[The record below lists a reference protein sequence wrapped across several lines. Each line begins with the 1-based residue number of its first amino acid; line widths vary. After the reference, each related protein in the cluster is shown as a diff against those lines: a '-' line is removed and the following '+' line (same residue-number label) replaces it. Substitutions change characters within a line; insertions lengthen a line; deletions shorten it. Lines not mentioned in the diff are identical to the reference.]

1 MMTDRSKTVLSIRDL
16 SNQRNGIYG
25 IAIVLICI
33 FHLNNVLSEGV
44 QIVSFI
50 SRTAS
55 FFFDMF
61 NIGVD
66 IFLFMSGFGLFYS
79 MRKDTHAV
87 SFYTKRLLRII
98 PAYWTG
104 LILFYTVT
112 YICTSAVDVKTLIM
126 KLFMI
131 DFYVS
136 GDQFLWYPVFII
148 VLYALFP
155 LYFKHADT
163 LNKKRIV
170 FAAVLILCI
179 ASHFLP
185 GMEHSRFDMAKDRIP
200 VFILGT
206 IIAQKGF
213 EDQKSVLVRG
223 LTPKHIL
230 AAGIMIL
237 VFLDV
242 LILYIENY
250 YLKPYDFLYLI
261 YLPLS
266 CLLLIVFTLILK
278 AGRIRTVKTVIG
290 KAGGLSYE
298 IYIGHESL
306 LAVMKQYMSIENKAV
321 FVLVFLIF
329 TLIVT
334 VMLAGITKIV
344 KNRKNLLAKQKK
356 ADKLY

>member
-1 MMTDRSKTVLSIRDL
+1 MIDHGKTAITINDL
-16 SNQRNGIYG
+16 SNHRNGIYG
-25 IAIVLICI
+25 IAIILICI
-33 FHLNNVLSEGV
+33 FHLNNTLSEGV
-44 QIVSFI
+44 QIVSFL
-50 SRTAS
+50 SRTTS

-66 IFLFMSGFGLFYS
+66 IFLFLSGFGLYYS
-79 MRKDTHAV
+79 MRKNPDPA

-104 LILFYTVT
+104 LVLFYA
-112 YICTSAVDVKTLIM
+112 TSFILTSSVDVRSLLM
-126 KLFMI
+126 KMFMI
-131 DFYVS
+131 EFYIT
-136 GDQFLWYPVFII
+136 GDQFLWYPAFIM

-155 LYFKHADT
+155 VYFKLADT

-170 FAAVLILCI
+170 FTIVLILCI
-179 ASHFLP
+179 TSHFLP
-185 GMEHSRFDMAKDRIP
+185 GMEHGRFDMAKDRIP

-206 IIAQKGF
+206 ITAQKGF
-213 EDQKSVLVRG
+213 EDQKSFLVRG
-223 LTPKHIL
+223 LTKKHIL
-230 AAGIMIL
+230 AVCIMIL
-237 VFLDV
+237 VCLDV

-266 CLLLIVFTLILK
+266 CLLLVVFTLMLK
-278 AGRIRTVKTVIG
+278 TGRIRIVNSVLC
-290 KAGGLSYE
+290 KAGELSFE
-298 IYIGHESL
+298 IYIGHGL
-306 LAVMKQYMSIENKAV
+306 VLMVMKQFTNFGNKAV

>member
-1 MMTDRSKTVLSIRDL
+1 MADKGKTVLTVNDL

-25 IAIVLICI
+25 IAIVMICI
-33 FHLNNVLSEGV
+33 FHLNNTLSEGV
-44 QIVSFI
+44 QIVSFV

-66 IFLFMSGFGLFYS
+66 MFLFLSGFGLYYS
-79 MRKDTHAV
+79 MRKNPDPV
-87 SFYTKRLLRII
+87 SFYNKRLLRII

-104 LILFYTVT
+104 LALFYAASFLF
-112 YICTSAVDVKTLIM
+112 TSSVDIKALLM
-126 KLFMI
+126 KMFMI

-136 GDQFLWYPVFII
+136 GDQFLWYPAFIT
-148 VLYALFP
+148 VLYTMFP
-155 LYFKHADT
+155 VYFRLADT

-170 FAAVLILCI
+170 FIAVLILCI
-179 ASHFLP
+179 TSHFIP

-206 IIAQKGF
+206 ITAQKGF

-223 LTPKHIL
+223 LTKKHIL
-230 AAGIMIL
+230 ASGIMIL
-237 VFLDV
+237 VCLDV

-266 CLLLIVFTLILK
+266 CLLLIIFTLILN
-278 AGRIRTVKTVIG
+278 AGRIRPSILG
-290 KAGGLSYE
+290 KVGGLSFE
-298 IYIGHESL
+298 IYIGHESV
-306 LAVMKQYMSIENKAV
+306 LAVMKQYTNFGNKAV

-329 TLIVT
+329 TVT
-334 VMLAGITKIV
+334 VTIILAGITKFV
-344 KNRKNLLAKQKK
+344 KNKKNLLAKQKK

>member
-1 MMTDRSKTVLSIRDL
+1 MVERSKTVLSIKDL

-25 IAIVLICI
+25 IAIIMICI
-33 FHLNNVLSEGV
+33 FHLNNTLSEGV
-44 QIVSFI
+44 QIVSFV

-66 IFLFMSGFGLFYS
+66 IFLFLSGFGLYYS
-79 MRKDTHAV
+79 MRKNPDSV

-104 LILFYTVT
+104 LVLFYAASF
-112 YICTSAVDVKTLIM
+112 IFTSSVDIKTLLM
-126 KLFMI
+126 KMFMI
-131 DFYVS
+131 DFYTS
-136 GDQFLWYPVFII
+136 GDQFLWYPAFIT

-155 LYFKHADT
+155 VYFKLADT

-170 FAAVLILCI
+170 FIAFLILCI
-179 ASHFLP
+179 TSHFIP

-206 IIAQKGF
+206 ITAQKGF

-230 AAGIMIL
+230 ASGIMIL
-237 VFLDV
+237 ICLDV

-266 CLLLIVFTLILK
+266 CLLLIIITLMLK
-278 AGRIRTVKTVIG
+278 AGRIRQVKIILG
-290 KAGGLSYE
+290 KAGELSFE
-298 IYIGHESL
+298 IYIGHESV
-306 LAVMKQYMSIENKAV
+306 LAVMKQHMSIGNKAV

-334 VMLAGITKIV
+334 IILAGITKIV
-344 KNRKNLLAKQKK
+344 KNKKNLLAKQKK